1 MDNYDDLCRCY
12 INGTNAKKVLTWE
25 STNSRV
31 IFFRRKKGYL
41 YTLAVHH
48 SPSVNAQ
55 KQLRSLQ

>member
-1 MDNYDDLCRCY
+1 MDNYDDLCWCY

-31 IFFRRKKGYL
+31 IFFRRKKSYL

-55 KQLRSLQ
+55 KQLRRLQ